1 MVRGDLTIFP
11 LLSVMQM
18 LLASGKA
25 GKLSV
30 THPRGGDFWV
40 DAGDIVHAQYGPM
53 KGEPALQVLASLDG
67 GIFTFEPNVA
77 APDRTLSL
85 RREVALTHMLFDQDG
100 WAEVLKVFPEW
111 TSTLRFSARW
121 SEAQPVTQQQY
132 RALRMVTPGV
142 SIRGM
147 LERLAFRPAG
157 DPSTLQPREL
167 LDTLRPFVQAGLVE
181 VVPA

>member
-1 MVRGDLTIFP
+1 MFQPHSPDDLQPFTRD
-11 LLSVMQM
+11 V
-18 LLASGKA
+18 LAGA
-25 GKLSV
+25 CVPPAATLA
-30 THPRGGDFWV
+30 RLR
-40 DAGDIVHAQYGPM
+40 
-53 KGEPALQVLASLDG
+53 ALQVLASLDG

-157 DPSTLQPREL
+157 DPSTLKPREL